1 MLDSRWPVSFLP
13 PVCCQVAR
21 MWWHPNVCSLQTL
34 SLHWQAL
41 WGFLKTDCEVRPQ
54 WALCL
59 GPYDTL
65 FSSPSPG
72 IRSRKLVI
80 NAPLIRR
87 LQRVLTCALDWLL
100 LAGIDRHVWIALRSV
115 TFHRER
121 LQFLKVTF
129 FTPIPSSFLL
139 HASSGES
146 LLFLFCIL
154 P

>member
-1 MLDSRWPVSFLP
+1 M
-13 PVCCQVAR
+13 
-21 MWWHPNVCSLQTL
+21 
-34 SLHWQAL
+34 
-41 WGFLKTDCEVRPQ
+41 RPQ

-87 LQRVLTCALDWLL
+87 LQRLLTGALDWLL
-100 LAGIDRHVWIALRSV
+100 LAGIDRHVWIALLSV
-115 TFHRER
+115 TLHHER

-129 FTPIPSSFLL
+129 FTPVPSSLPPL
-139 HASSGES
+139 ES
-146 LLFLFCIL
+146 LLFFFCIMSYCSINLGMTQLFCQVAKIL
-154 P
+154 TIFSLLIHLKTKHLTSIKLHLQ